1 MAEHTELI
9 KQNIDTILKESF
21 LEYAGYNLQRRAIPD
36 VRDGL
41 KWGARQLLHA
51 QMLGGFTCDKPFKK
65 AIKSVSQAMGFSYV
79 HGDTSAYGTLI
90 RMAKPFS
97 YRVPLQEANGNYGT
111 LINPDDHS
119 ASRYVELR
127 GSKAAAKVLEDLKKD
142 TITEWEDT
150 YDLEGQFP
158 KVLPSKGMWLGV
170 NGCISIGSGMAC
182 SIPPT
187 NLKEVNEALIK
198 LISNPDID
206 YEEIVCMP
214 DFPTGAVLLNA
225 EEVKESMKNGYGRAC
240 KMRAV
245 VEYDKSNGCFI
256 VKEMPYSTFTN
267 TVCNEL
273 AKLME
278 ENPNCGVKDFIDYT
292 GIKPDLRIYLNKKVN
307 PDKVLKLLYKETS
320 LQTHFSINMV
330 MLDKGITPRTFGW
343 KEALLAHI
351 NHEKEVYKR
360 GYEYDL
366 KKIENRL
373 HILNGLLKV
382 IASID
387 EVIHTIKTSESVVIA
402 KQRLMEGFELDSAQA
417 KAVLDIKLSRLAHL
431 EVQKLEKE
439 KDDLLTQRAAI
450 VSILSNEELFN
461 EELIKGW
468 KEVIEKFGDE
478 RRTQILNVESEDD
491 DELKELRKLSINLSN
506 QNNIYV
512 NEVSTLYSQSR
523 GGVGRKF
530 KMSKGEYII
539 ATQYG
544 DNKSTILFFTTDG
557 NYYHAK
563 LSDIPFGEVVPIE
576 SICSMTTAETTCYM
590 TVINKE
596 TLKNNDNNIIFF
608 TKKGYIKK
616 SKLSEYNISR
626 KTGIK
631 ALALEGDDQICSAVV
646 TNKDRVGMLTARGQF
661 VMCETENIR
670 STGRVTKGV
679 KGITLNPD
687 DELIYAS
694 MIPKDT
700 KELISV
706 SENGYIKRTPITEFN
721 VTNRGVKGGK
731 IHRFKNEED
740 NLVAFLPLKDE
751 SQIIIVANNSQIKI
765 KVQDISILGK
775 GAQGTKSI
783 NLKDKAKVV
792 GMTIF

>member
-9 KQNIDTILKESF
+9 KQNIDTVLKESF

-79 HGDTSAYGTLI
+79 HGDASAYGTLI

-127 GSKAAAKVLEDLKKD
+127 GSKAAAKVLEDLKKN

-158 KVLPSKGMWLGV
+158 KVLPSKGIWLGV

-198 LISNPDID
+198 LINNPDID

-240 KMRAV
+240 RMRAV
-245 VEYDKSNGCFI
+245 VEYDRPNKCFI

-267 TVCNEL
+267 TICNEL

-278 ENPNCGVKDFIDYT
+278 ENPNCGVKDFVDYT
-292 GIKPDLRIYLNKKVN
+292 GIKPDLRIYLDKKAN

-330 MLDKGITPRTFGW
+330 MLDRGITPRTFGW
-343 KEALLAHI
+343 KEALQAHI
-351 NHEKEVYKR
+351 DHEKEVYRR
-360 GYEYDL
+360 GYEFDL
-366 KKIENRL
+366 KKIEDRL
-373 HILNGLLKV
+373 HILDGLL
-382 IASID
+382 ICLANID
-387 EVIHTIKTSESVVIA
+387 EVVRIIKTSESPQKA
-402 KQRLMEGFELDSAQA
+402 RERLAAEYELTDVQT
-417 KAVLDIKLSRLAHL
+417 KAILDMKLSRLAHL
-431 EVQKLEKE
+431 EVEKLKSEKSKLEKE
-439 KDDLLTQRAAI
+439 REFI
-450 VSILSNEELFN
+450 YNIIRNEELFN
-461 EELIKGW
+461 NELIKGW
-468 KEVIEKFGDE
+468 REVADKFGDA
-478 RRTQILNVESEDD
+478 RRTQVLNISKEDEEPHETQ
-491 DELKELRKLSINLSN
+491 ELLINLSN

-512 NEVSTLYSQSR
+512 TTVSTLYSQRR
-523 GGVGRKF
+523 GGVGNKF
-530 KMSKGEYII
+530 KMSKGEYVI
-539 ATQYG
+539 ATASG
-544 DNKSTILFFTTDG
+544 TNLDTVLLFSNKGKSFHL
-557 NYYHAK
+557 NAAE
-563 LSDIPFGEVVPIE
+563 LPFEEVIPIE
-576 SICSMTTAETTCYM
+576 SLVEIESGEKIKQL
-590 TVINKE
+590 VFLNKKN
-596 TLKNNDNNIIFF
+596 LKEHIIFF
-608 TKKGYIKK
+608 TKNGILKK
-616 SKLSEYNISR
+616 SKLSEYTIKR
-626 KTGIK
+626 KSGVK
-631 ALALEGDDQICSAVV
+631 ALNLDQDDEIISILFVD
-646 TNKDRVGMLTARGQF
+646 NERVGMMTARGQF
-661 VMCETENIR
+661 VLCETKDIR
-670 STGRVTKGV
+670 AIGRVARGV
-679 KGITLNPD
+679 KGITLND
-687 DELIYAS
+687 GDELVSAQV
-694 MIPKDT
+694 IPADT
-700 KELISV
+700 KEFLSIS
-706 SENGYIKRTPITEFN
+706 EKGYIKRTAAKEITI
-721 VTNRGVKGGK
+721 TGRATKGSR
-731 IHRFKNEED
+731 IHALKD
-740 NLVAFLPLKDE
+740 TDDKLVAFSPLSTQKE
-751 SQIIIVANNSQIKI
+751 TIIVSSNAQIKFNLNE
-765 KVQDISILGK
+765 VNLLSK

-783 NLKDKAKVV
+783 KLSNSKVIGLLV
-792 GMTIF
+792 L